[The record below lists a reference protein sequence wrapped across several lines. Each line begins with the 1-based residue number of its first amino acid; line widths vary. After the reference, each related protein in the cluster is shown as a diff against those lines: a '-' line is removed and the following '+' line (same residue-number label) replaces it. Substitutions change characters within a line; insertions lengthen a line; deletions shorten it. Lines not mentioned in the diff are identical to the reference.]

1 MTPHLKLPEL
11 FEQSDIKKLAESL
24 NSSDPNSY
32 LGKLLESYECQPL
45 HFDSIDEDL
54 PSKKT
59 HTESM
64 NLNICD
70 SSIQDNILENLKQ
83 TLHEQPFDSA
93 TSQLK
98 CSIKIA
104 QAEVLEIEKNTGEQS
119 SSEQWFNERQ
129 KRLTS
134 SNFGAIVKRRKSIY
148 PKSLTVKI
156 KNNSKY
162 SNCAKQCQWGKDK
175 EKNAVIEY
183 FKTKRNCGEDVNV
196 CSTCGFVVNIDLPW
210 LGASPDFLVFDPK
223 EELSF
228 GIGEVKCPFSKKDV
242 SIEEASKDKQ
252 FFLQNIDGKIQLRK
266 SHNYFYQI
274 QGCMASLN
282 VSWCDFVAI
291 VHKCLPIYRKDLL

>member
-1 MTPHLKLPEL
+1 M
-11 FEQSDIKKLAESL
+11 AESL

-32 LGKLLESYECQPL
+32 LGKLLESNECQPL
-45 HFDSIDEDL
+45 HFNSIHEDL
-54 PSKKT
+54 PSKKR

-70 SSIQDNILENLKQ
+70 SSIRGNILENLKQ

-104 QAEVLEIEKNTGEQS
+104 QAEVLEIEKNTREQS

-129 KRLTS
+129 KRFTS
-134 SNFGAIVKRRKSIY
+134 SRKNIY
-148 PKSLTVKI
+148 PKSLMAKM

-183 FKTKRNCGEDVNV
+183 FKTKRYCGEDVNV
-196 CSTCGFVVNIDLPW
+196 CGFVVNIDLPW

-228 GIGEVKCPFSKKDV
+228 CIGKVKCPFSNKDV

-252 FFLQNIDGKIQLRK
+252 FFLQNINGKSKLRK
-266 SHNYFYQI
+266 SQAAWHHLMFLGVTLLCSQERIYFDK
-274 QGCMASLN
+274 
-282 VSWCDFVAI
+282 DFWLKI
-291 VHKCLPIYRKDLL
+291 VRELISFYTDYMLPES